1 MARIQSLAI
10 LLESAGKDY
19 LAELYGQVIENVEK
33 GTISGILKNTDL
45 SGNPVSGTVEAKRFA
60 FAEAK
65 AYGTARAAGKGDE
78 LVARPVTVAIDN
90 DLEIV
95 SELEEKDTSLYGVE
109 GLMSRRS
116 TEHAAS
122 MTRVLEKAFFAEAA
136 TVATAVTGAATDP
149 LDLFEEM
156 VLAIETTKN
165 DFVNGVPRSMIHI
178 VLTPAEYSKVRNFVN
193 TGINNAN
200 IDSSIEEFGSLNGVR
215 VYSSIDLPA
224 GVAGVGMC
232 IGSIALPVLPKEY
245 TAEKI
250 PLSAA
255 YALELFF
262 SYGVKA
268 VMPELVVKRNG

>member
-1 MARIQSLAI
+1 
-10 LLESAGKDY
+10 
-19 LAELYGQVIENVEK
+19 
-33 GTISGILKNTDL
+33 
-45 SGNPVSGTVEAKRFA
+45 
-60 FAEAK
+60 
-65 AYGTARAAGKGDE
+65 
-78 LVARPVTVAIDN
+78 
-90 DLEIV
+90 
-95 SELEEKDTSLYGVE
+95 
-109 GLMSRRS
+109 
-116 TEHAAS
+116 
-122 MTRVLEKAFFAEAA
+122 
-136 TVATAVTGAATDP
+136 VATAVTGAATDP